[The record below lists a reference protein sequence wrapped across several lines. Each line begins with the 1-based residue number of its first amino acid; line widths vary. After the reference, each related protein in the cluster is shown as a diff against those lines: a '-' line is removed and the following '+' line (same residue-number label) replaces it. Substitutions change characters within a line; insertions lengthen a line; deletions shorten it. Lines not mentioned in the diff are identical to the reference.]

1 MVEGIGEPDAVGQS
15 SPELDPDL
23 ALARLED
30 VLASLSYERALP
42 DLHVLLERA
51 GLPEEL
57 LRRDER
63 VLKVLHEA
71 VIARPFSTVDDVQ
84 RTRTE
89 VELLTLEVELL
100 TDRIGDRSADEI
112 VVREAVTRLDEV
124 RARLD
129 QIRDRL

>member
-1 MVEGIGEPDAVGQS
+1 VRPGAHDVDQ
-15 SPELDPDL
+15 DL

-30 VLASLSYERALP
+30 VLHSLDYERALP
-42 DLHVLLERA
+42 DLHVILERA

-57 LRRDER
+57 LRRDDR

-71 VIARPFSTVDDVQ
+71 VLARPFAHLDDVA
-84 RTRTE
+84 RVRTE

-100 TDRIGDRSADEI
+100 TDRLADP
-112 VVREAVTRLDEV
+112 EADPHTISQATMRLEEV

-129 QIRDRL
+129 EVRGRL